1 MITPLTNSFLTN
13 PVPLQLSLHLCSHGC
28 MYCFSI
34 LNNPKRKADIKKILS
49 VLKNHKTRNDI
60 TCFFL
65 REKYPVLI
73 SNNVDPFSKNNH
85 ELTNQILDVLIDL
98 NIPVQINTRGGYG
111 WKEASEKLK
120 PSLWY
125 VSVPYSDD
133 EVRKL
138 YEPAAPSLD
147 ERFDMVKEIMK
158 KHKVMIGINPFDVQF
173 SENHKKIID
182 QYSEIGIKYFWINAF
197 HLNYKQQA
205 NLTDRQKEILG
216 EDLLTR
222 GAKKEF
228 PTETIELYLA
238 IKAYAEEKGCT
249 IVGTPSGH
257 YEPYFEDLYSVYPKT
272 MPTQND
278 FFKWCEENKKE
289 GDFISFSEFYD
300 FFAPLLPVIEGNISS
315 YIYNKSNLD
324 DKTYNKKMRLTN
336 VLHPYWDSKAGL
348 NLAKYYPVF
357 SWVKKQTERKLDWVK
372 DPEGDR
378 MLMYH
383 PNNYNTKEYLILE

>member
-1 MITPLTNSFLTN
+1 
-13 PVPLQLSLHLCSHGC
+13 

-111 WKEASEKLK
+111 WQEASEKLK

-182 QYSEIGIKYFWINAF
+182 QYSEIGIKYFWVNAF

-372 DPEGDR
+372 DPDGDR